1 MTKNKEKI
9 KTFIREAF
17 GNRFNTEEEI
27 EEFAEKL
34 LKSADEIDKAT
45 KVTRVKIWKKEEI
58 EELGIE
64 VTPVKWE
71 KLE

>member
-45 KVTRVKIWKKEEI
+45 KVTRAKIWKKEEI